1 MTAAASTAQRA
12 DTPDEPRRV
21 VGRLIKYVLSS
32 IVRSID
38 ERMQPHGLTAM
49 QWEPLAL
56 IYFEN
61 IDTVAALA
69 RHSQVNCGAM
79 TRMLDRLETKQLL
92 RRQRSS
98 IDRRVV
104 RLELTPKGKKVARA
118 ILPLALDAL
127 DRHLE
132 GFEPAEVATLT
143 RLLGRMLAN
152 GSRPVANDS
161 TPRKLI
167 A

>member
-1 MTAAASTAQRA
+1 MTAATVVARRTEA
-12 DTPDEPRRV
+12 PDDPRRV
-21 VGRLIKYVLSS
+21 VGRLLKYVLSS
-32 IVRSID
+32 VVRSID
-38 ERMQPHGLTAM
+38 ERMQPLGLTAM

-56 IYFEN
+56 IHYEN

-98 IDRRVV
+98 TDRRVV
-104 RLELTPKGKKVARA
+104 HLELTAKGRKLARA
-118 ILPLALDAL
+118 ILPLALASL
-127 DRHLE
+127 DEHLE
-132 GFEPAEVATLT
+132 GFKPAEVDVLT
-143 RLLGRMLAN
+143 TLLGRMLAN
-152 GSRPVANDS
+152 GARSE
-161 TPRKLI
+161 KLT